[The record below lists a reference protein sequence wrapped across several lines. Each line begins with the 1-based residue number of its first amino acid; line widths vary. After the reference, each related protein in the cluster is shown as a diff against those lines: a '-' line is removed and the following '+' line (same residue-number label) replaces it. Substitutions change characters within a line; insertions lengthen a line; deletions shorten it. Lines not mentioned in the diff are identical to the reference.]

1 MERLVFLVGVI
12 GNIISLLMFLSPGR
26 TFVRIVK
33 KKSTEEFES
42 FPYICTLLS
51 SSLWTYY
58 GLTKPDSFLVATVNG
73 FGVGVEIIYISLF
86 LIFAPPPTRVKTGI
100 VFGIMNVGF
109 VGAAVGMTYLM
120 LGGEVRIDAIG
131 LMCSALNIIMYAS
144 PLSAMKR
151 VVRAKSVEYM
161 PFLLSFFLFLNGG
174 HID

>member
-12 GNIISLLMFLSPGR
+12 GNIISLLMR

-73 FGVGVEIIYISLF
+73 FGVAVEIIYISLF

-109 VGAAVGMTYLM
+109 LGAAVGMTYLM
-120 LGGEVRIDAIG
+120 LDGEVRIDAIG

-144 PLSAMKR
+144 PLSAMR
-151 VVRAKSVEYM
+151 ERW
-161 PFLLSFFLFLNGG
+161 
-174 HID
+174 